1 MSQGSDPFE
10 FIKNFWANVPG
21 MSGAGGGPAMP
32 SFDPADLEKRV
43 GELKQVKQWLEMN
56 LNMLNMQINT
66 LEMQLTAVNSFENYT
81 HKATHPPHEAA
92 PQRPQYSYQ
101 PPEPTVEDN
110 EEEDDAPPDL
120 SQANA
125 AAGAAAKAAG
135 DAGADAIA
143 QGAQALQS
151 MPWAN
156 PGEWIKSMQA
166 AFASA
171 NPAAHAA
178 KPGSAAS
185 KASAKSASK
194 TAAKPKA
201 PARGAA
207 RKKSPARR
215 AAPQKSPAPSA
226 RPAAAQPAAKRA
238 AKPKRARK
246 TP

>member
-21 MSGAGGGPAMP
+21 MPSGGAGPGMP

-81 HKATHPPHEAA
+81 SKSASAPHEA
-92 PQRPQYSYQ
+92 PKRPQYSYQ
-101 PPEPTVEDN
+101 PPEPSVEDN
-110 EEEDDAPPDL
+110 EEEEEGAPPDM

-125 AAGAAAKAAG
+125 AAKAAS

-143 QGAQALQS
+143 QGAQAMQS

-166 AFASA
+166 AFA
-171 NPAAHAA
+171 
-178 KPGSAAS
+178 GSAPVKKPAKG
-185 KASAKSASK
+185 KAK
-194 TAAKPKA
+194 TKT
-201 PARGAA
+201 
-207 RKKSPARR
+207 PARR
-215 AAPQKSPAPSA
+215 AAPKKSPASTAAPS
-226 RPAAAQPAAKRA
+226 PAKRA
-238 AKPKRARK
+238 PAGAAKSKRPRK
-246 TP
+246 AP

>member
-21 MSGAGGGPAMP
+21 MPGAGASPGMP

-43 GELKQVKQWLEMN
+43 GQLKQVKQWLEMN

-66 LEMQLTAVNSFENYT
+66 LEMQLNAVNSFENYT
-81 HKATHPPHEAA
+81 HKATHPPQEPA
-92 PQRPQYSYQ
+92 PKRAQYSYQ
-101 PPEPTVEDN
+101 PPEPAVEDN
-110 EEEDDAPPDL
+110 EEEEEEGAPPDM

-143 QGAQALQS
+143 QGAQAMQA

-166 AFASA
+166 AFA
-171 NPAAHAA
+171 
-178 KPGSAAS
+178 GSAPAV
-185 KASAKSASK
+185 KKSAKGAAK
-194 TAAKPKA
+194 TAAKSKT
-201 PARGAA
+201 
-207 RKKSPARR
+207 PARR
-215 AAPQKSPAPSA
+215 AAPKTTA
-226 RPAAAQPAAKRA
+226 RPAAPKKPRASTAAPARPTAAQPAAKRA
-238 AKPKRARK
+238 PKSRRPRK
-246 TP
+246 SP